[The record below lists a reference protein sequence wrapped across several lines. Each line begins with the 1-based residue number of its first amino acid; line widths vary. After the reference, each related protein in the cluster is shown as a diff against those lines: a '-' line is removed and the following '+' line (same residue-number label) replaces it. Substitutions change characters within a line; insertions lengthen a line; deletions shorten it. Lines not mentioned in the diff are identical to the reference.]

1 MKFREINEKVSEH
14 VGRAREIFDAVK
26 YRVLKY
32 ESKNGRTDFL
42 VARSSAGCFV
52 QVTVSVVL
60 RPNGPVYF
68 KFTASQNSESEL
80 AKFEKFIRDLQNL
93 DIEELREL
101 AAEISADN
109 DSYEL

>member
-1 MKFREINEKVSEH
+1 MKFRKINEKVSEH

-32 ESKNGRTDFL
+32 ESKNDRTDFL
-42 VARSSAGCFV
+42 VARGSAGCFV

-60 RPNGPVYF
+60 KPNGPVYF
-68 KFTASQNSESEL
+68 KFRASQNSESEL
-80 AKFEKFIRDLQNL
+80 AKFEKFVKDLQNL
-93 DIEELREL
+93 DTAELREL

>member
-1 MKFREINEKVSEH
+1 MKFQKVNEKTSEH
-14 VGRAREIFDAVK
+14 IERVREIFDAVK

-32 ESKNGRTDFL
+32 KNKNNRTDFL
-42 VARSSAGCFV
+42 VARNSAGCFV

-60 RPNGPVYF
+60 RANGPVYF

-80 AKFEKFIRDLQNL
+80 ARFEKFVKDLQNL